1 MEQRKDKDFFQWQ
14 VATALLVC
22 LVCLTEKSLTVTNL
36 QKDYEKIW
44 LNLTRADK
52 DDYLDKV
59 GILDSMSSDHFSTDS
74 STISQFS

>member
-36 QKDYEKIW
+36 QKD
-44 LNLTRADK
+44 
-52 DDYLDKV
+52 
-59 GILDSMSSDHFSTDS
+59 STKK
-74 STISQFS
+74 FG